1 MSENIEY
8 GFSSPLWLAKAVV
21 GGADCE
27 LVRYAALD
35 VMNYM
40 WTADVINPDE
50 IYDRLVQIS
59 TNGFYAP
66 AEFTQEEYEEAARIA
81 DEIIER
87 DIDEQV
93 QKFREQLDNLGGEDD
108 DNSR

>member
-27 LVRYAALD
+27 LVRYAVLD

-40 WTADVINPDE
+40 WTAEVINPDE

-59 TNGFYAP
+59 TNGFYDP

-93 QKFREQLDNLGGEDD
+93 QKFREQLDGMDSDGSD
-108 DNSR
+108 

>member
-1 MSENIEY
+1 MGEHIEY

-27 LVRYAALD
+27 LVRNAVLD

-40 WTADVINPDE
+40 WAAEVINPDE

-93 QKFREQLDNLGGEDD
+93 QKFREQLDGMDSDGSD
-108 DNSR
+108 

>member
-8 GFSSPLWLAKAVV
+8 GFSSPLWLAKAVG

-27 LVRYAALD
+27 LVRYAVLD

-40 WTADVINPDE
+40 WTAEVINPDE

-93 QKFREQLDNLGGEDD
+93 QKFREQLDGMDSDGSD
-108 DNSR
+108 